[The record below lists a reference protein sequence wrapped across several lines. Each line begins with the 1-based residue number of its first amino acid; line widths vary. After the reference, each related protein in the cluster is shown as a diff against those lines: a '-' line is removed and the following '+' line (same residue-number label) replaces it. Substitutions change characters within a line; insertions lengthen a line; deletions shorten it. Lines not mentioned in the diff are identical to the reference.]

1 MKLGQK
7 IAFISGTLIAGT
19 AFLAT
24 AACLA
29 LFYRFQREQA
39 EIQQETRMQILRE
52 LAAHK
57 GASFQI
63 INGKLCAGDYSFNGN
78 FEVPDHL
85 QAIAGGTATIF
96 QGDKRIS
103 TNVMTQDGKRA
114 VGTTLAAGPVKD
126 TVLGE
131 GRPYRGE
138 ANIQGEPYFTAYD
151 PIRDPSGQVIGILYT
166 GVKQAQFFGWFR
178 RIAGMTAGITLLAS
192 GGAFLLILRFSIHIT
207 DPLARMV
214 QAMQSSDLTL
224 ALDESSRDET
234 GALAKAFNVY
244 NSQLRESLHSLGGQS
259 DQVASG
265 STQLSAAAG
274 QALATTEDL
283 ARSAEG
289 QRSRT
294 EQLASAITQLS
305 ASIEQ
310 VASHAE
316 HSLQVA
322 RSAADSALAG
332 AKVGEET
339 AEAMAEVR
347 SRAEQMA
354 SAIQVIREIAN
365 QTNLLSLNAAIE
377 AAKAGELGKGFAVV
391 AEEVRKLADRCEAS
405 AQEVEGLITASQA
418 AIDRGT
424 TRVGSV
430 VAQLKR
436 ISEEAKRSAE
446 SVIAIAS
453 TSGEQA
459 KTAEEVARV
468 VTEVSTEVTRS
479 ASATVELASSSQEVA
494 RTASDLARIA
504 DDLRSQAG
512 RYRI

>member
-7 IAFISGTLIAGT
+7 IAIISGTFIAGT
-19 AFLAT
+19 ALLAT
-24 AACLA
+24 ATCLT
-29 LFYRFQREQA
+29 LFYRFQSEQA
-39 EIQQETRMQILRE
+39 GTQQETRIQILRE
-52 LAAHK
+52 MAVHK
-57 GASFQI
+57 GTPFQI
-63 INGKLCAGDYSFNGN
+63 VNGKLCAGNYAFNDD
-78 FEVPDHL
+78 FEIPDRV

-103 TNVMTQDGKRA
+103 TNVLSQDGKRA
-114 VGTTLAAGPVKD
+114 VGTTLAAGPVRD
-126 TVLGE
+126 AVLGG
-131 GRPYRGE
+131 GRSFRGE
-138 ANIQGEPYFTAYD
+138 AIIQGEPYFTAYD

-166 GVKQAQFFGWFR
+166 GVKQSQFFGWFSR
-178 RIAGMTAGITLLAS
+178 MAWLAAGITLLAS
-192 GGAFLLILRFSIHIT
+192 GGAFLLMLRLSIRIT

-234 GALAKAFNVY
+234 GALAHAFNLY
-244 NSQLRESLHSLGGQS
+244 NTQLRESLHSLGGQS
-259 DQVASG
+259 DHVASG

-274 QALATTEDL
+274 QTLATTEEL

-294 EQLASAITQLS
+294 EQLASSLTQLS
-305 ASIEQ
+305 VSIEQ
-310 VASHAE
+310 VAQHAD
-316 HSLQVA
+316 HSLRVA

-332 AKVGEET
+332 AKVGEDT
-339 AEAMAEVR
+339 AEAMAEVG
-347 SRAEQMA
+347 SKAGQMG

-377 AAKAGELGKGFAVV
+377 AAHAGESGKGFAVV
-391 AEEVRKLADRCEAS
+391 AEEVRKLAERCEAS
-405 AQEVEGLITASQA
+405 AQEVEGLIASSQA

-424 TRVGSV
+424 LHVASV
-430 VAQLKR
+430 VEQLRK

-446 SVIAIAS
+446 SVLAIAS

-459 KTAEEVARV
+459 RTAEEVARV
-468 VTEVSTEVTRS
+468 VVEVATEVARA

-494 RTASDLARIA
+494 RTASDLAQIA
-504 DDLRSQAG
+504 ENLRSQAG
-512 RYRI
+512 RYRV